1 MPFTWKKVWVWV
13 GLETTRWEKSSIQYR
28 FPRTDNT
35 FSDKANVEADSWV
48 VDTIVDAIDSQVT
61 KQWAE
66 WTIWGQ
72 VYPNW
77 IWFFLKA
84 LLWNVVSTWSNWI
97 YEHRFTLLESN
108 THPTLTV
115 WTSTPISSSSY
126 PLAMIESMDFTAEV
140 WWKFTVSINLKS
152 KKGQIENHTVS
163 YLDENWFVAN
173 MLKVFLADNIQ
184 WLDLAENICLQS
196 ITISIKKEIKDIECL
211 SSIDPID
218 YINSSFSIEWS
229 MEMLFENNTYKDY
242 FLNWTPKA
250 LRVLAE
256 DTKHPYEGVENY
268 PTFMLDLS
276 KIIITDWTPAFT
288 IDDVTKQSITFKGH
302 YDVRTHKAIEIY
314 LKNTQPSYDWGDT
327 PTPPEPVWEVTF
339 TTEERWV
346 PENDRYE
353 YFVTRTQWNDVK
365 IVHFYQNFHPTATGL
380 NWAIFKDKTQNW
392 TTTAEEASV
401 QVNILTWNWILNTK
415 FDVNQ
420 ENMTE
425 EKWNFLWNF
434 DVNTSYIHFY
444 IKSLNDYDYLV
455 WKVELENTDTLLDA
469 YPFTISHDNTLIK
482 HGYQWDEVV
491 AWGVPASNMINYV
504 HQYQDTIL
512 YDNETIEY
520 EIREMNRYNYSM
532 NNIIWEPN
540 AYHIQTNHSG
550 IQQYYVVCY
559 DNWEYVIQ
567 DTTHW
572 TVEVTTQSV
581 YEQIETLFSEF
592 RDAHEYSEFD
602 YYINIDNSEYNE
614 LMWVIDWDTITEDV
628 YEWTD

>member
-1 MPFTWKKVWVWV
+1 M
-13 GLETTRWEKSSIQYR
+13 
-28 FPRTDNT
+28 
-35 FSDKANVEADSWV
+35 
-48 VDTIVDAIDSQVT
+48 DAIDSQVT

-84 LLWNVVSTWSNWI
+84 LLWNVTSTWESWI

-140 WWKFTVSINLKS
+140 WGKFTVSINLKS

-256 DTKHPYEGVENY
+256 DTKHPYEWVENY

-288 IDDVTKQSITFKGH
+288 IDDVTKQSISFKWH
-302 YDVRTHKAIEIY
+302 YD
-314 LKNTQPSYDWGDT
+314 
-327 PTPPEPVWEVTF
+327 
-339 TTEERWV
+339 
-346 PENDRYE
+346 
-353 YFVTRTQWNDVK
+353 
-365 IVHFYQNFHPTATGL
+365 
-380 NWAIFKDKTQNW
+380 
-392 TTTAEEASV
+392 
-401 QVNILTWNWILNTK
+401 
-415 FDVNQ
+415 
-420 ENMTE
+420 
-425 EKWNFLWNF
+425 
-434 DVNTSYIHFY
+434 
-444 IKSLNDYDYLV
+444 
-455 WKVELENTDTLLDA
+455 
-469 YPFTISHDNTLIK
+469 
-482 HGYQWDEVV
+482 
-491 AWGVPASNMINYV
+491 
-504 HQYQDTIL
+504 
-512 YDNETIEY
+512 
-520 EIREMNRYNYSM
+520 
-532 NNIIWEPN
+532 
-540 AYHIQTNHSG
+540 
-550 IQQYYVVCY
+550 
-559 DNWEYVIQ
+559 
-567 DTTHW
+567 
-572 TVEVTTQSV
+572 
-581 YEQIETLFSEF
+581 
-592 RDAHEYSEFD
+592 
-602 YYINIDNSEYNE
+602 
-614 LMWVIDWDTITEDV
+614 
-628 YEWTD
+628 